1 MRTSALLKRN
11 LIYFW
16 RTNLAVIAGVAIA
29 VAVLAGALLVGDSVR
44 ASLRDLFLQRLGS
57 TSHVVSAQNF
67 FREQLAYEMQADG
80 RFAADGFGATCPL
93 IVLEGSVTHE
103 ESGRRG
109 MDVLVYGVDERFWKF
124 HGSVGQPP
132 SGREILI
139 SPSLAEELKA
149 ASNDALLL
157 RVVKPSDISIESLHG
172 RKDDA
177 GRTLRLTLR
186 EALPASALGEFSIR
200 PQQTSVR
207 AVFVP
212 LQLLQKDLE
221 QEGKA
226 NTVLVSAK
234 QSETKPDSLQKILKD
249 KISLADMGVSLRALQ
264 EQGSLSLETESAVI
278 NDALAETAHA
288 TATEM
293 GMRVAPVNSYL
304 ANSIRAGER
313 EIPYSIVTAI
323 DDERFAELRTAG
335 EPTPLILNEWAAND
349 LGAKTGDEVTLEY
362 YLWQPDGSLKTQ
374 SAQFRLAGIVP
385 IKGAAADRDLVPEYP
400 GITQSESISDWD
412 PPFPVDLSRIR
423 KQDEDYWRDYRT
435 TPKAFIPLSKGQELW
450 GTRFG
455 KLTSMRLIPPDVSQ
469 LQTALESFQ
478 TNLRAKL
485 NPAEMN
491 FVVYPARAEGIEAS
505 RGATNFGE
513 YFLYFS
519 FFLVVSALM
528 LAALFFKLGVE
539 QRLREIGTLQAIGFP
554 ASRIRTLFL
563 AEGFLLSIIGS
574 LLGLLGA
581 VAYGKLMMHGL
592 STWWVGAV
600 GTTMLRLHISPL
612 SLIIGA
618 AGGVLAALLCIMW
631 TLRTLRRVST
641 RSLLH
646 GGRQEGGRGEQG
658 NREIGKPK
666 RTRRF
671 LRFPLFPFSPFS
683 LFAPLGLIVIVLAA
697 LNIINQVAGFFG
709 GGTLLLVALLCY
721 EWAWLRRGS
730 GGLIAGRGWWP
741 VLRMGFR
748 NATSRPARSVL
759 CISLIA
765 SAAFIVVAVDAFR
778 RHDKDIVSDKKSGSG
793 GYALLGESDLPL
805 VYDANTPAGR
815 EALNLN
821 AGQDSGELA
830 EVSYTRFRLRPGDDA
845 SCLNLYQPREPRML
859 AATEDFIESNRFA
872 FQDSLKGASD
882 TEKANPWLLLNREF
896 ADGAIP
902 VIADANSMT
911 YVLHKKLGEDFV
923 LEQSGG
929 AEPIRLRLVAS
940 LSDSLFQSELLMSAK
955 NFLRLFPEIEGYSFF
970 LIDAPASVQLA
981 ALSGHLEERL
991 ADFGFDAVST
1001 SERIAE
1007 FHKVENTYLS
1017 TFQMLGGLGLALGTL
1032 GLAAVLLRNVLER
1045 RRELALLRAVGYGQ
1059 KHFAAMVIAENA
1071 FLLFSGLIIG
1081 TACAL
1086 LAIAPVWFARGGRLP
1101 IASLSLLLFVVAVSG
1116 LLASIA
1122 ATMAAIRSP
1131 LLPSLRAE

>member
-1 MRTSALLKRN
+1 M
-11 LIYFW
+11 YFW
-16 RTNLAVIAGVAIA
+16 RTNVAVIAGVAIA

-57 TSHVVSAQNF
+57 TSHVVSARNF
-67 FREQLAYEMQADG
+67 FREQLALEVQADS
-80 RFAADGFGATCPL
+80 RFAADGFGAACPL

-103 ESGRRG
+103 ESGRRA
-109 MDVLVYGVDERFWKF
+109 MDVQVYGVDERFWKF
-124 HGSVGQPP
+124 HGSAGQPP
-132 SGREILI
+132 ASREILI

-157 RVVKPSDISIESLHG
+157 RVSKPSAISTESLHG

-177 GRTLRLTLR
+177 GRTLRLILR

-200 PQQTSVR
+200 PQQTAVR

-226 NTVLVSAK
+226 NTILVSAK
-234 QSETKPDSLQKILKD
+234 QSESKPESLQKILRD
-249 KISLADMGVSLRALQ
+249 KISLADMGISLRALQ
-264 EQGSLSLETESAVI
+264 QQGSLSLETESAVI
-278 NDALAETAHA
+278 NDALAETARA
-288 TATEM
+288 TAAEM
-293 GMRVAPVNSYL
+293 KMRVAPVNSYL

-323 DDERFAELRTAG
+323 DDESFAELRTAG
-335 EPTPLILNEWAAND
+335 EPAPLILNEWAASD

-374 SAQFRLAGIVP
+374 GARFRLAGIVP

-455 KLTSMRLIPPDVSQ
+455 KLTSLRLIPSDVSQ
-469 LQTALESFQ
+469 LQNALENFQ

-485 NPAEMN
+485 NPAQMN

-539 QRLREIGTLQAIGFP
+539 QRLREIGTLQAVGFP
-554 ASRIRTLFL
+554 ASKIRTLFL
-563 AEGFLLSIIGS
+563 AEGLLLSIIGS
-574 LLGLLGA
+574 LLGLVGA

-600 GTTMLRLHISPL
+600 GTTRLRLHVSAL

-618 AGGVLAALLCIMW
+618 AGGVLAALLCILW
-631 TLRTLRRVST
+631 TLRTLRKVST

-646 GGRQEGGRGEQG
+646 GGRQGG
-658 NREIGKPK
+658 EIGKA
-666 RTRRF
+666 TRAGRF
-671 LRFPLFPFSPFS
+671 SYFPI
-683 LFAPLGLIVIVLAA
+683 FAVLGLIVIVLAA

-721 EWAWLRRGS
+721 EWAWLRRGH

-741 VLRMGFR
+741 ILRMGFR

-778 RHDKDIVSDKKSGSG
+778 RHDKDTVSDKKSGSG
-793 GYALLGESDLPL
+793 GYALSGESDLPL

-830 EVSYTRFRLRPGDDA
+830 EASYTRFRLRPGDDA
-845 SCLNLYQPREPRML
+845 SCLNLYQPREPRIL

-882 TEKANPWLLLNREF
+882 AEKANPWLLLNREF

-929 AEPIRLRLVAS
+929 AEPVRLRLVAS
-940 LSDSLFQSELLMSAK
+940 LSDSLFQSELLMSEK
-955 NFLRLFPEIEGYSFF
+955 IFLRLFPEIEGYSFF

-1007 FHKVENTYLS
+1007 FHRVENTYLS

-1086 LAIAPVWFARGGRLP
+1086 LAIAPVWLARGGRLP
-1101 IASLSLLLFVVAVSG
+1101 IASLSLLLLVVAVSG
-1116 LLASIA
+1116 LMASIA